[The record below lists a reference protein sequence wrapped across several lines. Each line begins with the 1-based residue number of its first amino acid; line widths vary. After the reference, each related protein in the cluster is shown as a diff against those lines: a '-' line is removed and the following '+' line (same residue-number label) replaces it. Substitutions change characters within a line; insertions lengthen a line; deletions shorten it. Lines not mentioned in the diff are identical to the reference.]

1 MLDPE
6 KLNEYKIRILL
17 SLLIILL
24 VMIAIF
30 YRGINGIASIE
41 VISVGLLFSI
51 VSLLHASWAI
61 SKIKKLQ
68 RTINLK
74 QT

>member
-1 MLDPE
+1 MFDPE

-24 VMIAIF
+24 VIFAIF
-30 YRGINGIASIE
+30 YRGISGIASRE
-41 VISVGLLFSI
+41 VIFVGLLFSI

-61 SKIKKLQ
+61 LKIKKLQ
-68 RTINLK
+68 
-74 QT
+74 

>member
-1 MLDPE
+1 MFDPD

-24 VMIAIF
+24 VTIAIL
-30 YRGINGIASIE
+30 YRGVNGIASIE
-41 VISVGLLFSI
+41 VIFIGLLFSI

-61 SKIKKLQ
+61 LKIKKLH
-68 RTINLK
+68 
-74 QT
+74 

>member
-1 MLDPE
+1 MFDPE

-24 VMIAIF
+24 VVLAIF
-30 YRGINGIASIE
+30 YRGMNGIASME
-41 VISVGLLFSI
+41 VIFIGLLFST

-61 SKIKKLQ
+61 FKIKQLDKKK
-68 RTINLK
+68 N
-74 QT
+74 

>member
-1 MLDPE
+1 MFDPE

-24 VMIAIF
+24 VTIAIL
-30 YRGINGIASIE
+30 YRGVNGIASIE
-41 VISVGLLFSI
+41 VIFIGLLFSI

-61 SKIKKLQ
+61 LKIKKLH
-68 RTINLK
+68 
-74 QT
+74 